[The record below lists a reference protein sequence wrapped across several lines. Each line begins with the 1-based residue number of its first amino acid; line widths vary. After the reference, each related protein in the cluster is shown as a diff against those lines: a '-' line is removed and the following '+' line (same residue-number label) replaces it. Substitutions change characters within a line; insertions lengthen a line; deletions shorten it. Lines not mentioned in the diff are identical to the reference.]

1 MVQAGRWRSHRV
13 LGTVLS
19 SAAVLVPFAVSIGAA
34 MAVGRDVPRGDAL
47 FREAL
52 WWSAVLSS
60 SAIVFVGSERLC
72 RRLLPLAALL
82 KMTMLFPDQAPK
94 RLKVAWRAGT
104 TRELERGS
112 NGGPLA
118 DQKVPAAVAE
128 EILALATSLSRHDR
142 KTRGHSE
149 RVRAF
154 TDMVADEMRLPQADR
169 DRLRW
174 SALLHDVGK
183 LAVHPQVLNKAEK
196 LTDAEWEE
204 IRDHPLEGRRLVAPL
219 APWLGAW
226 SLAIEQHHENYDGSG
241 YPFGLSGDEISLG
254 ARIVSVADAFEVM
267 TAARSYKKAMS
278 PVAARTELTRCAGT
292 QFDPVIVRA
301 FLNVSI
307 GKLRWVI
314 GPVSW
319 VADVPIVAR
328 LGMAGH
334 ALVTGAQVAVG
345 AAALTA
351 GGVLAAHAA
360 LTSTTQGTELRGAS
374 LAASVPTTVTTT
386 VPTMTVP
393 LTGFAG
399 SARTVATTV
408 STTRPATTTTKPSHA
423 RAGRRKPTALTGQ
436 TTVTVAATA
445 TAPETTTTSPPGL
458 GAPQSTQ
465 APTTKAP
472 TAAPQRQ
479 IAPTVHATAAP
490 TSRPIASTMA
500 VPPTGTTSPPNTA
513 TTAGPP
519 PSTALALP
527 TTVTAQ
533 PAPVPTTSPGA
544 GPGPSTTR
552 AEVVATTTTKPPT
565 TTTTPTAATTTK
577 PPTTTTTPT
586 AATTTKPPTTT
597 TTPTAATTTL
607 QTTTTRAATSTTAR
621 PTTTVRATTTT
632 APVTTTLQPTTT
644 VRATTTTVRATT
656 TTVRATTTTVRATT
670 TTVQPTT
677 TVLATTTTVPRT
689 TTTVQPTTTAGPPP
703 TTTTQ
708 PPPPTTTT
716 PPPTTTTT
724 HCIIN
729 LLGICI

>member
-1 MVQAGRWRSHRV
+1 MVQAERWRSHRL
-13 LGTVLS
+13 LGMVLS
-19 SAAVLVPFAVSIGAA
+19 TAAVVAPFAVSIAAA
-34 MAVGRDVPRGDAL
+34 MAVGRELPRGHAVL
-47 FREAL
+47 REAL
-52 WWSAVLSS
+52 WWVVVLGS
-60 SAIVFVGSERLC
+60 SAIAFVGSERLC

-82 KMTMLFPDQAPK
+82 KMSMLFPDQAPK

-112 NGGPLA
+112 TAGPGA

-154 TDMVADEMRLPQADR
+154 TDMIADEMRLPQADR

-183 LAVHPQVLNKAEK
+183 LAVHPHILNKAEK
-196 LTDAEWEE
+196 LTDAEWQE

-241 YPFGLSGDEISLG
+241 YPFGLSGDEISLA

-278 PVAARTELTRCAGT
+278 PVAARTELTRCAGS

-307 GKLRWVI
+307 GRLRWII

-319 VADVPIVAR
+319 VADVPFVAR

-334 ALVTGAQVAVG
+334 ALATGAQVVVG

-360 LTSTTQGTELRGAS
+360 TATPTQRNELRGAS
-374 LAASVPTTVTTT
+374 LAASVPATGTTTVTTMR
-386 VPTMTVP
+386 VPP
-393 LTGFAG
+393 ASPPGASRTGA
-399 SARTVATTV
+399 ATATTARR
-408 STTRPATTTTKPSHA
+408 TTTTTKRP
-423 RAGRRKPTALTGQ
+423 
-436 TTVTVAATA
+436 
-445 TAPETTTTSPPGL
+445 TTTTTTRRARTSTTGHTTSTVAVTAPALGTTTGSPGL
-458 GAPQSTQ
+458 GGPPGTQ
-465 APTTKAP
+465 AATTTGAAP
-472 TAAPQRQ
+472 PPQRQ
-479 IAPTVHATAAP
+479 IAPTVHSSIAP
-490 TSRPIASTMA
+490 TTKPTASTTA
-500 VPPTGTTSPPNTA
+500 EPPTGTTSPPPTG

-519 PSTALALP
+519 PGTALAIP

-533 PAPVPTTSPGA
+533 PGVVPTTSAPTA
-544 GPGPSTTR
+544 GPKPTTR
-552 AEVVATTTTKPPT
+552 AEPASTTTKAPTTTTTLAAATTTPLTTTTKPT
-565 TTTTPTAATTTK
+565 
-577 PPTTTTTPT
+577 
-586 AATTTKPPTTT
+586 
-597 TTPTAATTTL
+597 
-607 QTTTTRAATSTTAR
+607 TSTTA
-621 PTTTVRATTTT
+621 
-632 APVTTTLQPTTT
+632 QP
-644 VRATTTTVRATT
+644 TTTVRATT

-677 TVLATTTTVPRT
+677 TSAPRT
-689 TTTVQPTTTAGPPP
+689 TTTVQPTTTVPPTTTSVPRTTTTVQLTTTTVPPTTTSVPRTTTTVQLTTTTAGPPP
-703 TTTTQ
+703 TTTT
-708 PPPPTTTT
+708 PPAVTTTT
-716 PPPTTTTT
+716 APPTTTTT
-724 HCIIN
+724 RCLFTVPIIG
-729 LLGICI
+729 LCLR